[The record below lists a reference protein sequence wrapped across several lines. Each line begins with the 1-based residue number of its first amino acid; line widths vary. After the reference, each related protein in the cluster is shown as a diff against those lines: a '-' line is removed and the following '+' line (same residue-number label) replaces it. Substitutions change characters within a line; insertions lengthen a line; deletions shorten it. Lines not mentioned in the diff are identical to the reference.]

1 VKRQRLIEVARGD
14 APGDLL
20 FTNGRVVNT
29 LTGEIE
35 QTDVVVAEGHVA
47 GLGAGYQ
54 AQEQVDLHGRYLLP
68 GLIDAHTHLESSMLW
83 VGQYARAVVPR
94 GTTAIVTDLHEIA
107 NVCGMAGVEATVRAA
122 ASLPLEFH
130 LMVPSCV
137 PATDLETSGASLGPS
152 EIRRLSRL
160 PQALGLGE
168 MMNFP
173 GVVSGQKDVL
183 RRIEAAG
190 EGVLDGHAP
199 GLRERPLNAY
209 LAAGMRS
216 DHETTSLEEGR
227 EKLRRGMYLMIR
239 EGTTEK
245 NLEDLLPLVSDLTYP
260 RCMFVVDDRSCH
272 DLLHDGDM
280 DAVLRKAVRL
290 GLDPVRAI
298 QLATINPAT
307 YLGLRSLGAVA
318 PGYAAHLMICDDI
331 RDLQPRQ
338 VYFAGRL
345 VAEDGRALFPA
356 ETPINDDLL
365 HTFRMGPLSPES
377 FALAARGPT
386 YPVIEVVPGQIV
398 TGRSIEP
405 VLVRDGQVLPD
416 PARDIL
422 KLAVVE
428 RHRASGNVGVALV
441 RGLGL
446 KRSAIASSVAHD
458 SHNIVAASADPSDRD
473 LYAAVRE
480 VARLEGGLVVVA
492 DGGVLASLA
501 LPVAGLMSPEPPE
514 EVSAALRRAEDAA
527 SSLGARVPSPFAVLS
542 FLALPVTPSL
552 KLTDRGLVD
561 VERGAFFDFGV
572 LAQT

>member
-1 VKRQRLIEVARGD
+1 MNRQRLIEVARGD

-20 FTNGRVVNT
+20 FTNGRVLNT
-29 LTGEIE
+29 LTAEIE

-47 GLGAGYQ
+47 GLGADYQ
-54 AQEQVDLHGRYLLP
+54 ARERVDLRGRYLLP

-83 VGQYARAVVPR
+83 VGQYAQAVVPR

-107 NVCGMAGVEATVRAA
+107 NVCGVSGVEATVRAA
-122 ASLPLEFH
+122 ASLPLELH

-152 EIRRLSRL
+152 QIRRLSRL

-173 GVVSGQKDVL
+173 GVVSGQKDML

-216 DHETTSLEEGR
+216 DHETTSFEEGR

-245 NLEDLLPLVSDLTYP
+245 NLQDLLPLVTDLTYP

-307 YLGLRSLGAVA
+307 YFGLRSLGAVA
-318 PGYAAHLMICDDI
+318 PGYAAHLMICDDL
-331 RDLQPRQ
+331 RDLRARQ

-356 ETPINDDLL
+356 ETPISDELL
-365 HTFRMGPLSPES
+365 HTFRLGPLSPES
-377 FALAARGPT
+377 FALPAHGPT

-398 TGRSIEP
+398 TARSIEP

-422 KLAVVE
+422 KIAVVE
-428 RHRASGNVGVALV
+428 RHRATGNVGVALV

-446 KRSAIASSVAHD
+446 KRGAVASSVAHD

-473 LYAAVRE
+473 LYAAVSE
-480 VARLEGGLVVVA
+480 VARLEGGLAVAA

-501 LPVAGLMSPEPPE
+501 LPIAGLMSPEPPE
-514 EVSAALRRAEDAA
+514 EVSAALRRIEDAA
-527 SSLGARVPSPFAVLS
+527 ASLGAGLPSPFAVLS
-542 FLALPVTPSL
+542 FLALPVIPSL

-561 VERGAFFDFGV
+561 VEKGAFFDFRV
-572 LAQT
+572 LAQA